1 MPSNYPD
8 GMTRSDLIYVGE
20 ISPDYCE
27 DCPCPDAEKP
37 VLIDENGDK
46 CDHKD
51 DCDCQE
57 CECSCHADDFDP
69 PDDWDGD
76 YVEEVDHLW

>member
-1 MPSNYPD
+1 MLSNYPD

-27 DCPCPDAEKP
+27 ECFCADPDDPWP
-37 VLIDENGDK
+37 VDEDGAK
-46 CDHKD
+46 CHHREVCG
-51 DCDCQE
+51 CDQ

-76 YVEEVDHLW
+76 RVQEVDHLW